1 MIAIDEVLISDE
13 VVEKHF
19 VCDLNKC
26 KGGCCVDGDTG
37 APITQEEANIIEDIY
52 PEIKHLLSPQA
63 IALIEDEG
71 THTYDDEYGL
81 VTPSLNGGI
90 CTYGYY
96 DEVGIVK
103 CAIEKVYKEGKIDF
117 RKPISCHLFPIRITE
132 YETYDA
138 VNYEPRKSLCK
149 PACKLGKSLKVPV
162 YQFLKEPLIR
172 KYGED
177 FYDALDATAK
187 AHYSNVKED

>member
-1 MIAIDEVLISDE
+1 MIAIDNVLISDDVIE
-13 VVEKHF
+13 QHF

-52 PEIKHLLSPQA
+52 PKIKHLLSPQA
-63 IALIEDEG
+63 ITLIEDEG
-71 THTYDDEYGL
+71 THTFDDEYGL

-90 CTYGYY
+90 CVYGYY
-96 DEVGIVK
+96 DETGIVK
-103 CAIEKVYKEGKIDF
+103 CAMEHVYKEGKTDF
-117 RKPISCHLFPIRITE
+117 KKPISCNLFPIRITE
-132 YETYDA
+132 YETYEA
-138 VNYEPRKSLCK
+138 VNYEPRKSLCR

-177 FYDALDATAK
+177 FYEALDATAK
-187 AHYSNVKED
+187 AHYAKED